1 MPPPRRS
8 HIEAAQALAAVAPL
22 ATRWI
27 ERLLAAH
34 EPALTVAQYLVLRAI
49 AGGQTSS
56 GELAHGAGVSGP
68 AVSQLVAAL
77 QESGLIERQPAA
89 DDRRRQTLALS
100 RAGKRAYASAEQL
113 LQNRVGSLLA
123 DLPRPEADAL
133 SRLLQHVEATLAGTP
148 PPRRPPPPTP
158 PEPPKPPRARP

>member
-34 EPALTVAQYLVLRAI
+34 EPPLTVAQYLALRAI
-49 AGGQTSS
+49 AGGQASS
-56 GELAHGAGVSGP
+56 AELARGAGVSGP

-77 QESGLIERQPAA
+77 VDTGLIERRPAA

-100 RAGKRAYASAEQL
+100 PSGERAYASAEEL
-113 LQNRVGSLLA
+113 LQARVGSLLA

-133 SRLLQHVEATLAGTP
+133 SRLLQHVEVTLAGAP
-148 PPRRPPPPTP
+148 PPRRPHPPTP
-158 PEPPKPPRARP
+158 PRPPKPPRARP